1 MVWTYGDNLDF
12 AALRPDF
19 KRLIPNTV
27 ETSFENQNTFS
38 TKQQV
43 TNQIKQTMIDILTVY
58 FLSLN

>member
-1 MVWTYGDNLDF
+1 MVWTYGDNLGF
-12 AALRPDF
+12 GALRPDV

-38 TKQQV
+38 TKQQG